1 MIDQLQYSYPE
12 EFISI
17 IKKIKN
23 RNKNIDLCELDG
35 IGEQLDAHSFSKR
48 FFTKKVS
55 TSDVSVDA
63 NANIEDTTVAQYIS
77 EISKPVL
84 RMNAYYLLW
93 KYSKELFGHEFA
105 EKAINAQL
113 MKDVYIN
120 DFHTFGINAYC
131 FNFTCMDVIYMGLP
145 YVKKCQSHPPKHLSS
160 FIGQIIQF
168 ITYAGNH
175 LAGAS
180 AISDVLIGVAY
191 FVEKFKKENSNLP
204 EEYIEKIIKQEIQSL
219 IYSVN
224 QPFRGGVQCVDEETE
239 VLTPDGFKKYTELNQ
254 GDPVYSIN
262 SENGLEIEQIQKINS
277 SSYDGEMH
285 SYSGRDIDFL
295 VTPNHR
301 IKYYK
306 NNSNLQNMK
315 FSYDLID
322 AKTPLRIPIAADYY
336 QKEDYNISDDLL
348 IFLTIVLTDGSLGHQ
363 KNRSSRISIF
373 KSENRFGIEL
383 IKELSKKLNLEFSS
397 QIRTNGFGF
406 KNSSKVHVFRYNV
419 ESSKEIV
426 QLLNNTKKELPK
438 WMFLLSRRQAK
449 LVLDTWLQFD
459 GHKHITSYN
468 ASKLQCDNLV
478 IANQL
483 QHLAVIAGYGGT
495 IKTRIISN
503 NKKATIHF
511 ILYQRTKKSVIK
523 KEKKIYKGIVWCPT
537 TNNGVVIFRKNGKVF
552 ISGNSFFFNISIYDN
567 NFLEKIT
574 KEYIFPN
581 EYHVKIETIKY
592 VQNLYLDLMNET
604 LQTSPVTFPITT
616 ACFAVDENKNILDS
630 DFLNYIAEKNLKYSF
645 INIFAGKTSITASC
659 CRLRNDGSNS
669 DFFNSIG
676 GSSTKIGSL
685 GVVTINIPR
694 LAFKSENREEFL
706 EYVQEY
712 AEMAA
717 KINRVKRYILK
728 KRIDGGYYPLYSLGF
743 MNLNKQYCT
752 TGLIGINEACEVLG
766 SPILENK
773 GQQLALDLIDIVNKV
788 NALQEKKYKYPANI
802 EQVPGEALSVKL
814 AEADRLLGYNKQ
826 YKIYSN
832 QFIPLTSEANFLDR
846 IKLQGVFDKH
856 LTGGAILHLNMID
869 QITDVNFMKQLI
881 ETAINNGVVYHAVN
895 YNLQK
900 CEDNHLTV
908 GKNEKCPVCGKPIT
922 DNFTRV
928 VGFLVNTKNFN
939 KTRREIDYP
948 NRKWYNKESSKL

>member
-1 MIDQLQYSYPE
+1 MIDQLQYSYPD
-12 EFISI
+12 EFLNI

-23 RNKNIDLCELDG
+23 RNKNVDLCELDG

-55 TSDVSVDA
+55 TADVSVDA

-131 FNFTCMDVIYMGLP
+131 FNFTCMDIIYIGLP
-145 YVKKCQSHPPKHLSS
+145 YVKKCQSQPPKHLSS

-180 AISDVLIGVAY
+180 AISDVLIGVSY
-191 FVEKFKKENSNLP
+191 FVEKFKTENLNLP
-204 EEYIEKIIKQEIQSL
+204 EEYIEKVIKQEIQSL

-224 QPFRGGVQCVDEETE
+224 QPFRGG
-239 VLTPDGFKKYTELNQ
+239 
-254 GDPVYSIN
+254 
-262 SENGLEIEQIQKINS
+262 IQ
-277 SSYDGEMH
+277 
-285 SYSGRDIDFL
+285 
-295 VTPNHR
+295 
-301 IKYYK
+301 
-306 NNSNLQNMK
+306 
-315 FSYDLID
+315 
-322 AKTPLRIPIAADYY
+322 
-336 QKEDYNISDDLL
+336 
-348 IFLTIVLTDGSLGHQ
+348 
-363 KNRSSRISIF
+363 
-373 KSENRFGIEL
+373 
-383 IKELSKKLNLEFSS
+383 
-397 QIRTNGFGF
+397 
-406 KNSSKVHVFRYNV
+406 
-419 ESSKEIV
+419 
-426 QLLNNTKKELPK
+426 
-438 WMFLLSRRQAK
+438 
-449 LVLDTWLQFD
+449 
-459 GHKHITSYN
+459 
-468 ASKLQCDNLV
+468 
-478 IANQL
+478 
-483 QHLAVIAGYGGT
+483 
-495 IKTRIISN
+495 
-503 NKKATIHF
+503 
-511 ILYQRTKKSVIK
+511 
-523 KEKKIYKGIVWCPT
+523 
-537 TNNGVVIFRKNGKVF
+537 
-552 ISGNSFFFNISIYDN
+552 SFFFNVSIYDQK
-567 NFLEKIT
+567 FLEKISN
-574 KEYIFPN
+574 EYIFPN

-694 LAFKSENREEFL
+694 LAFKSNNREEFL

-717 KINRVKRYILK
+717 KINRVKRHILK
-728 KRIDGGYYPLYSLGF
+728 KRIDGGYYPLYTLGF

-752 TGLIGINEACEVLG
+752 TGLIGINEACEIQKL
-766 SPILENK
+766 PILEK
-773 GQQLALDLIDIVNKV
+773 QGQQLALDIIDVVNSVNK
-788 NALQEKKYKYPANI
+788 LQEKKYKHPFNI
-802 EQVPGEALSVKL
+802 EQIPGESVAVKL
-814 AEADRLLGYNKQ
+814 AEADRLLGYNDQ
-826 YKIYSN
+826 YEIYSN
-832 QFIPLTSEANFLDR
+832 QFIPLTSDANFLDR

-881 ETAINNGVVYHAVN
+881 ETAIQNGVVYHAVN

-908 GKNEKCPVCGKPIT
+908 GKNEKCPVCGKTIT